1 MSNKWIL
8 SSALLML
15 SALLIASGYL
25 LLQESLL
32 WTWQSSLLRA
42 DWFWWFFLALL
53 LLGIVANLWVFCS
66 GKSFYNVPKKRHFE
80 SESQRE
86 HRFASQRQE
95 FFRRYG
101 SLFQPLAGKANFYLY
116 ADGNHRLLLQLYP
129 DPLLQPGL
137 EQMCSLLQ
145 SMLAYQ
151 CDTAFVVS
159 LQPMTAQAKIFAREA
174 CIQAIDFSA
183 LERQLCDDEFM
194 AAAC

>member
-1 MSNKWIL
+1 MSNKWML
-8 SSALLML
+8 SSALLIL
-15 SALLIASGYL
+15 SALLLVSGYL
-25 LLQESLL
+25 LLQESLQ
-32 WTWQSSLLRA
+32 WIWQSSLLRA
-42 DWFWWFFLALL
+42 DWFLWLFLALL
-53 LLGIVANLWVFCS
+53 LLGIVANLWAFCS

-80 SESQRE
+80 SELQRE
-86 HRFASQRQE
+86 HRFARQHQE
-95 FFRRYG
+95 FIQRYG
-101 SLFQPLAGKANFYLY
+101 ALFQPLAGKANFYLY

-145 SMLAYQ
+145 SMLVYQ
-151 CDTAFVVS
+151 CDSAFVVS

-183 LERQLCDDEFM
+183 LERQLCSDQFI

>member
-25 LLQESLL
+25 LLQESLQ

-42 DWFWWFFLALL
+42 DWFWWLFLTLL
-53 LLGIVANLWVFCS
+53 LLGIMANLWVFWY
-66 GKSFYNVPKKRHFE
+66 GKSFYEVPKKRHFE

-86 HRFASQRQE
+86 QRFALQQQA
-95 FFRRYG
+95 FFQRYG
-101 SLFQPLAGKANFYLY
+101 TLFQPLAGKTNFYLY

-129 DPLLQPGL
+129 DPWLQPGL

-145 SMLAYQ
+145 AMLVYQ
-151 CDTAFVVS
+151 CDSAFVVS

-174 CIQAIDFSA
+174 SIQAIDFSA
-183 LERQLCDDEFM
+183 LEWQLCNDELM
-194 AAAC
+194 ATIC